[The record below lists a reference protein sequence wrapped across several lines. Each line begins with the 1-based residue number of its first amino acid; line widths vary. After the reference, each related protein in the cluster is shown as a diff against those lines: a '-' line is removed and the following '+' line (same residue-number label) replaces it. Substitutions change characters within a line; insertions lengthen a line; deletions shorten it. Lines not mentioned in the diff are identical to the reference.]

1 MLLLVCHRHS
11 RSGGWWWARDSE
23 SSDACNSTNLNGLYG
38 PRMGW
43 AGVMWSGFA
52 GNKGL
57 TTTRMRIRPFGFS
70 KKTFCQVACY
80 PGQEC
85 VRDSI
90 VDKTYSCV
98 ATTFG
103 GFPVEEKEVEQGGL
117 YTLDIVIIVVLSLL
131 TVILVTTGLDL
142 MFTSMR
148 EKAEAEV
155 STADRRYSKADMSDF
170 TLERLMLGSRVTAK
184 EQVANIQTAATK
196 VASNVTDTF
205 GNLVTQL
212 NMKKVA
218 NPFEKMATDM
228 WYRPAT
234 PPPTIRKHEM
244 ARTPTIEHTLGDSSS
259 EDI

>member
-1 MLLLVCHRHS
+1 LLLVCHRHS

-98 ATTFG
+98 ATAFG
-103 GFPVEEKEVEQGGL
+103 GFSGDGKDVETEGL
-117 YTLDIVIIVVLSLL
+117 YTMDIIIIVVLSLL
-131 TVILVTTGLDL
+131 SIILVTTGLDL
-142 MFTSMR
+142 MFTRAHDAPGAVDETEGHSDIGQYMLDTLMV
-148 EKAEAEV
+148 ETTVSEETSDTVVTLHDTVSQMAANVAEMVTSPFETIA
-155 STADRRYSKADMSDF
+155 AGMWYSSA
-170 TLERLMLGSRVTAK
+170 TLEQR
-184 EQVANIQTAATK
+184 
-196 VASNVTDTF
+196 
-205 GNLVTQL
+205 
-212 NMKKVA
+212 
-218 NPFEKMATDM
+218 
-228 WYRPAT
+228 
-234 PPPTIRKHEM
+234 
-244 ARTPTIEHTLGDSSS
+244 SS
-259 EDI
+259 EEKDIGTSSRRNRRMTESDTLTST